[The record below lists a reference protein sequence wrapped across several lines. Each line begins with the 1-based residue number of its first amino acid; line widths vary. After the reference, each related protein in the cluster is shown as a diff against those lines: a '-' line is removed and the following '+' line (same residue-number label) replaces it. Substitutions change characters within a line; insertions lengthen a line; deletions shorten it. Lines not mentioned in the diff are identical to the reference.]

1 MIADTSYSLVGRI
14 LHTDIYNE
22 EGILLLGKG
31 KILTVKDIDLLL
43 TNNVFQIAVKD
54 SEHTQKSI
62 DNIAPDILEDI
73 DIAWR
78 YEPEMA
84 KVYKETLSQMKRL
97 FTDIEH
103 GQQPN
108 IQEIITQFSPL
119 ITHTLEHRYTLH
131 PLHTLKSKDEY
142 TYRHSINVG
151 LLSAVIARL
160 LGLTDNA
167 CIKVGEAGLFHD
179 IGKLRIPGEIL
190 NKPGPLT
197 EAEQTTMRQHTQIGY
212 AMLCQLPHLS
222 REIADAALLH
232 HECLDGSGYPFG
244 LKQENIPLSVQIVSV
259 ADQFDALASSR
270 SYRPKVSP
278 FEAAHVLWDAQFEGK
293 VNPAIVTPFVRYI
306 IESYVG
312 SRVRLSNGEEGVI
325 VRYHPQEPLRP
336 LVRTENEKFVE
347 LTTARHV
354 QIVEVL

>member
-1 MIADTSYSLVGRI
+1 MITDTSYSLVGRI
-14 LHTDIYNE
+14 LNADIYNE
-22 EGILLLGKG
+22 EGILLLGTG

-43 TNNVFQIAVKD
+43 TNNVFQIAVK
-54 SEHTQKSI
+54 EPVHTQKSI

-73 DIAWR
+73 DIAWS

-97 FTDIEH
+97 FTDIEY

-119 ITHTLEHRYTLH
+119 VKHTLEHRYTLH

-142 TYRHSINVG
+142 TYRHSIHVG

-160 LGLTDNA
+160 LGLPDKV
-167 CIKVGEAGLFHD
+167 CMEVGEAGLFHD

-190 NKPGPLT
+190 NKPGALT
-197 EAEQTTMRQHTQIGY
+197 EAEQEMMRQHTQIGY
-212 AMLCQLPHLS
+212 AMMRKLPHLPKS
-222 REIADAALLH
+222 IADAALLH
-232 HECLDGSGYPFG
+232 HERLDGSGYPFG
-244 LKQENIPLSVQIVSV
+244 LKQENIPFTVQIVSV
-259 ADQFDALASSR
+259 ADQFDALVSNR

-278 FEAAHVLWDAQFEGK
+278 FEAAHVLWEAQFEGTM
-293 VNPAIVTPFVRYI
+293 NPAIVTPFVMYI
-306 IESYVG
+306 SQSYVG
-312 SRVRLSNGEEGVI
+312 SRVRLSTGEEGVI

-336 LVRTENEKFVE
+336 LVRTDNETFVE
-347 LTTARHV
+347 LTTTRHM